1 MRLRCGGKLNKS
13 FIANFHQIVTLENFE
28 NRPVFDEVMP
38 KILLVCFLRKR
49 CIFLTAHQHMIGH
62 FVPRKV

>member
-1 MRLRCGGKLNKS
+1 MSLRCGGKLNKS
-13 FIANFHQIVTLENFE
+13 FIANFQQIVTLEICE

-38 KILLVCFLRKR
+38 KILLVRFLRTR
-49 CIFLTAHQHMIGH
+49 CIFLMAHQHMIGH